1 MLGGIYSE
9 QKCPV
14 CGGKFKD
21 DGKRGLFCPEHPQC
35 QATQFRVIFKGVHLR
50 CSSYEEASQ
59 TLSGMRFKFREG
71 SFDDR
76 DYRKDQPLG
85 FSNLADQFLIY
96 KATVEKK
103 RSTKKMAY
111 HLNYARN
118 FFQNRN
124 IKDIGEGELQDLLAF
139 LPPHLSDKTKKNI
152 FTTLHSLWAWV
163 QKRERKKNP
172 FFIIPEFPSIQYQL
186 KWRKIVDKPTQWQIL
201 QEIERIASNPK
212 IYLACLW
219 LATYPNVRPGELIS
233 VKEKDFD
240 LLNGTLEINFNKEN
254 KPKKVF
260 LLPEDVETVK
270 SFPRS
275 FPDLYFF
282 RHVDGERF
290 GIKLLWKYW
299 RKACQNIGVKGVS
312 LYPGTKHSTAT
323 DLKNTF
329 GYQQAKE
336 ATGHTTDKA
345 FGRYILGNVDSLRG
359 LYAHARADKGLTKN
373 FSHQKDVKLLNFK
386 EESNRGRGI

>member
-1 MLGGIYSE
+1 MLGGIYSD
-9 QKCPV
+9 QKCQI

-21 DGKRGLFCPEHPQC
+21 DGKQLNCPKHPSQK
-35 QATQFRVIFKGVHLR
+35 ATTFRIKFKKVCLR
-50 CSSYEEASQ
+50 FSAYDDADQ
-59 TLSGMRFKFREG
+59 VLSGMRFKFREG
-71 SFDDR
+71 SFDER

-85 FSNLADQFLIY
+85 FSNLADQFLTY
-96 KATVEKK
+96 KTSVEKK
-103 RSTKKMAY
+103 RSTDKMVY
-111 HLNYARN
+111 HINYARS

-139 LPPHLSDKTKKNI
+139 LPSQLSDKTKKNI

-172 FFIIPEFPSIQYQL
+172 FFSIPEFPSIQYQL

-201 QEIERIASNPK
+201 EEIKQIVPEQK

-219 LATYPNVRPGELIS
+219 LATYPNIRPVELIH

-254 KPKKVF
+254 KSKKVF

-270 SFPRS
+270 AFPRG
-275 FPDLYFF
+275 FPELYFF
-282 RHVDGERF
+282 RHVDGKEF
-290 GIKLLWKYW
+290 GRKLLWKYW
-299 RKACQNIGVKGVS
+299 KRACKNLGVEGVS

-329 GYQQAKE
+329 GYQAAKE

-345 FGRYILGNVDSLRG
+345 FGRYILGDPEGLRS
-359 LYAHARADKGLTKN
+359 LYAHARADTTLTPLLGPKN
-373 FSHQKDVKLLNFK
+373 VFKVLNLK
-386 EESNRGRGI
+386 